1 MQALT
6 RFFTIHYLYIDP
18 LEQHRATGLRFL
30 SIFALL
36 LAVGAGVV
44 VLSAESLTPDM
55 QLLLGIVPIL
65 GLVSV
70 IVMRLLNR
78 GAVNL
83 ASWVYIGT
91 ALVTSLGLVTL
102 AGSTT
107 RTVMAL
113 AIPVLVAGVLLSRRD
128 VLTVT
133 GLTALGAFAV
143 ALVERYILLRPINPL
158 TTPLPAV
165 VLIIF
170 FGMVEWLFTREFGDL
185 FSQYVE
191 IDRQLQTALALSE
204 QIMPREDLKSYL
216 DEFSFLLHEALDLQ
230 QTQIFLQDRDNPG
243 LLRLISGTGLGAR
256 RALIQGRTVSLSSS
270 SPLVEVFQNG
280 SPMLVRATDM
290 AHLRSEF
297 QSNTQSELIVP
308 IMAGFNMVGIMDLQS
323 VSTGAF
329 SPTAIDTL
337 GALGRQ
343 LGISIHSTYLAEDLQ
358 DCREENER
366 LDRQTRRADEEI
378 RLLRR
383 EITGGVWR
391 RFLEERRHV
400 IGFDLPP
407 DAEEPVPA
415 ADMPPTIDR
424 TLKVGDV
431 ITEKTAEG
439 YLISIPLKLRG
450 EVLGALE
457 FQIARDDEPPPRL
470 LELATQSAE
479 RLALALDNAR
489 LVEQTQAFAYREQQV
504 RAVSSR
510 LQSVAHLNDLL
521 ALAAEEFKTALG
533 STQTHIHLELYD
545 DTAEKPESA
554 DNHETHEGGAS

>member
-6 RFFTIHYLYIDP
+6 RFFTIHYPYVDP

-44 VLSAESLTPDM
+44 ALSAESLTPDM
-55 QLLLGIVPIL
+55 QLMLGIVPIL

-70 IVMRLLNR
+70 TVMRLLNR

-91 ALVTSLGLVTL
+91 ALATSLGLVTL

-128 VLTVT
+128 VLIITA
-133 GLTALGAFAV
+133 LTALGAFIV
-143 ALVERYILLRPINPL
+143 ALVERHIMLRPVNPL

-170 FGMVEWLFTREFGDL
+170 FGMVEWLFAREFGDL
-185 FSQYVE
+185 FSQYME
-191 IDRQLQTALALSE
+191 IDRQLQTGLALSE
-204 QIMPREDLKSYL
+204 QIMPQEDLKSFL
-216 DEFSFLLHEALDLQ
+216 DEFSFLLHEVLDLQ
-230 QTQIFLQDRDNPG
+230 QTQIFLRDRDNPG
-243 LLRLISGTGLGAR
+243 LLRLISGTGLGAQ

-270 SPLVEVFQNG
+270 SPLVQVFQNG

-297 QSNTQSELIVP
+297 QPSTQSELILP
-308 IMAGFNMVGIMDLQS
+308 IMAGFDMVGIIDMQS
-323 VSTGAF
+323 VSATTF
-329 SPTAIDTL
+329 SPTSIDTMS
-337 GALGRQ
+337 ALGRQ
-343 LGISIHSTYLAEDLQ
+343 LGISIRSIYLAEDLQ
-358 DCREENER
+358 RCREENER
-366 LDRQTRRADEEI
+366 LDRQARRADEEI

-391 RFLEERRHV
+391 RFLEERSHV
-400 IGFDLPP
+400 VGFDLPP

-424 TLKVGDV
+424 ALKVGDV

-439 YLISIPLKLRG
+439 YVLSIPLKLRG

-457 FQIARDDEPPPRL
+457 FQIAREEEPPPRL

-504 RAVSSR
+504 SAVSGR

-545 DTAEKPESA
+545 DAAEIPEPA